1 MKQKNIF
8 KLVTLLFLSHGLF
21 AQTDMKPED
30 TEIWQPA
37 PPKVTPGQNI
47 SEPPSDAIILFQG
60 KNMDEWIVGGNTEW
74 IVEDNFVTI
83 TPSIEKKISPTSIR
97 TKKEFG
103 DMQLHV
109 EWRSPAEIDSSGQ
122 RRGNSGI
129 IIQGRYEVQ
138 VLDSYDN
145 PTYINGQAA
154 SVYKQ
159 HIPLVNASLPP
170 GEWQTYDIFFTAPR
184 FDVQGNLLKP
194 AFVTVEHNG
203 ILVQYNAEI
212 QGTIKHVGYPEYIAH
227 PLKQPLYLQDHG
239 NAVSFRN
246 IWVRE
251 L

>member
-1 MKQKNIF
+1 MNQKIFF
-8 KLVTLLFLSHGLF
+8 KLFILLFISHGLF
-21 AQTDMKPED
+21 SQTDMKPED
-30 TEIWQPA
+30 TEVWQPI
-37 PPKVTPGQNI
+37 PPKVTPGQNNYA
-47 SEPPSDAIILFQG
+47 PPSDAIILFNG
-60 KNMDEWIVGGNTEW
+60 ENLDEWIVGYNTEW
-74 IVEDNFVTI
+74 TVKDGIVTI
-83 TPSIEKKISPTSIR
+83 TPSMEKKISPTSIR

-154 SVYKQ
+154 SIYKQ
-159 HIPLVNASLPP
+159 HVPLVNASRPP
-170 GEWQTYDIFFTAPR
+170 GEWQYYDIFFTAPR
-184 FDVQGNLLKP
+184 FDVHGNVLKP
-194 AFVTVEHNG
+194 AYVTVVHNG
-203 ILVQYNAEI
+203 VLVQYNTEI
-212 QGTIKHVGYPEYIAH
+212 QGTIKHVGYPEYTAH

-239 NAVSFRN
+239 NAVSYRN